1 MRQLDPNSDTNHR
14 YFIRLGMRGLI
25 IFALIIFI
33 YGDSVG
39 YGVAITLT
47 TLFLYLMSL
56 FLRKRNRQASDLLLT
71 LGDVPAL
78 ASVVHLPSHVF
89 AFEALIPAWL
99 IGTTVA
105 NLRKGQPTLLPLHSS
120 VAWLVLASHA
130 PSTSDPRGYLIVQTL
145 AVVISSLVALAVV
158 LERRV
163 HRTDSLTGLLTR
175 RAGLEELQQLKV
187 REGGTT
193 LAFIDLRHF
202 KAIND
207 QYGHTVG
214 DEVLLV
220 VAKRLSNVLRQSDVL
235 FRFGGDEFIVA
246 SQAPDLEARLR
257 KVFTEPVKTKQ
268 KVLLVEARIGLQF
281 EGGKIDVDAI
291 VKEADRRMYADTRKV
306 QEQLET
312 NSQGHQHKANF
323 PPFTL

>member
-1 MRQLDPNSDTNHR
+1 MPQLDPNSDTSHR

-25 IFALIIFI
+25 IFALIVFI
-33 YGDSVG
+33 ARDYVS
-39 YGVAITLT
+39 YGVAITLS
-47 TLFLYLMSL
+47 TLLLYLMSL
-56 FLRKRNRQASDLLLT
+56 FLRKRNRQISDLLLT

-105 NLRKGQPTLLPLHSS
+105 NLRKGQPALLPVHSS

-130 PSTSDPRGYLIVQTL
+130 PTTADPRGYLIVQTL
-145 AVVISSLVALAVV
+145 AVAVASLVALAVV

-163 HRTDSLTGLLTR
+163 HRTDSLTGILTR
-175 RAGLEELQQLKV
+175 RAGLEELQQLQVK
-187 REGGTT
+187 EGGTT

-202 KAIND
+202 KTIND

-214 DEVLLV
+214 DEVLTI
-220 VAKRLSNVLRQSDVL
+220 VAKRLSSVVRQSDVL

-246 SQAPDLEARLR
+246 SQAPDLESRLR
-257 KVFTEPVKTKQ
+257 KVFAEPVKTKQ
-268 KVLLVEARIGLQF
+268 TVLHVEARIGIQH
-281 EGGKIDVDAI
+281 ESGKIDVDAI

-312 NSQGHQHKANF
+312 KLKGSPA
-323 PPFTL
+323 